1 MLKDGGDT
9 VAQAEQLKRELD
21 ELDPHTSS
29 SPAAAGAPSGSTLR
43 ASSQLTAAATPRAR
57 LHSARPTQLP
67 RVSSAV
73 PAERRASSAHPSS
86 RFNELPPRELASPRL
101 TSPRPSTTAAASAMQ
116 AALHDAQMVSLALLP
131 PIAAGP
137 SGKASLREGRFV
149 PLSRRG
155 SIVSELR
162 RRHSALLPTVVAR
175 LTPAHTR
182 RRGHWDAPVWSR
194 NGFGDL

>member
-43 ASSQLTAAATPRAR
+43 ASSQLTAAAPRAR

-73 PAERRASSAHPSS
+73 PAARRASSAHPSS

-131 PIAAGP
+131 PIAGP